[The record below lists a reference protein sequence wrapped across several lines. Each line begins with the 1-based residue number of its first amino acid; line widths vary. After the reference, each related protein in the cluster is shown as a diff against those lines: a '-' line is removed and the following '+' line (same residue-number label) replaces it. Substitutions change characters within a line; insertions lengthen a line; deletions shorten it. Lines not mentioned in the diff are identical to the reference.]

1 MKKTQILDLPVL
13 KDVVVPGKEIP
24 LTDELS
30 PGLDER
36 QLKTLQ
42 QQIEKIIQ
50 TQFDEI
56 LKKVSQDTIKKINAH
71 LDKVLPKLLEHMNQS
86 VSDENNEDDDDE

>member
-1 MKKTQILDLPVL
+1 MKKTQLLDLPVL

-24 LTDELS
+24 LTEEFP

-36 QLKTLQ
+36 KLKALQ

-50 TQFDEI
+50 TQLEET

-71 LDKVLPKLLEHMNQS
+71 LDKVLPQLLEQMNQAAS
-86 VSDENNEDDDDE
+86 NEKNDEEEKE

>member
-13 KDVVVPGKEIP
+13 KDVVVPGKEVP
-24 LTDELS
+24 LTDELP

-36 QLKTLQ
+36 QLKALQ

-50 TQFDEI
+50 TQLEET
-56 LKKVSQDTIKKINAH
+56 LKKLSQETVKKINAH
-71 LDKVLPKLLEHMNQS
+71 LDKVLPQLLEHMNQAAS
-86 VSDENNEDDDDE
+86 NKNNEEDEE

>member
-24 LTDELS
+24 LTDELP

-56 LKKVSQDTIKKINAH
+56 LNKVSQETVKKINAH
-71 LDKVLPKLLEHMNQS
+71 LDKVLPQLLEQMNQA
-86 VSDENNEDDDDE
+86 VSDENNEEDKE